1 MSLQEGFTDLA
12 TLPTTLQDLTH
23 STMESRMGLKGV
35 TAQLAAFKSEFDNM
49 VCPSQASTWIDLTV
63 QSNAWAR

>member
-1 MSLQEGFTDLA
+1 
-12 TLPTTLQDLTH
+12 
-23 STMESRMGLKGV
+23 MESRMGLKGV

-49 VCPSQASTWIDLTV
+49 VCPLQASIWIDLTV